1 VVRGAAI
8 VGPRWPA
15 LRATLTFRRMALLDT
30 RRQRAALLI
39 IVLGVGLAAATTPYA
54 TGLVGAPV
62 IVALFAPLNTWLQRR
77 VSSAV
82 AAGLVILAALLV
94 VVLPLTGVAALVVA
108 EAPGITRRLLG
119 SPLLA
124 RLETLQIGPFL
135 IGAEL
140 RNFGDQI
147 VRWFA
152 TGALGFIGT
161 ATRSVLNLVIA
172 LFGAYFLLLRAD
184 GGWGALRPFIPFS
197 DENVEH
203 LRVRFRDVT
212 NSTVIGVLMVAA
224 IQGALLGG
232 MFLVLGLPNPAFWGV
247 VTAILSILPL
257 VGSGLVWVPAC
268 AALAFDGRWAAAVV
282 LAIWG
287 LAVVGGADNVIRPV
301 VYRRWANIHP
311 FVTLIGAFAGIR
323 WFGLLGIL
331 VGPLAL
337 SYFFA
342 LIEMY
347 SQEYIEPQQEV
358 RRRTAEMAV
367 LTPPARSPDGTPA
380 SGGR

>member
-1 VVRGAAI
+1 
-8 VGPRWPA
+8 
-15 LRATLTFRRMALLDT
+15 MALLDT

-39 IVLGVGLAAATTPYA
+39 LVLGVGLAAAMAPYA
-54 TGLVGAPV
+54 TGLIGAPV

-77 VSSAV
+77 LAPTL
-82 AAGLVILAALLV
+82 AAGIVILGAVLV
-94 VVLPLTGVAALVVA
+94 VVLPVTGVAALIVA
-108 EAPGITRRLLG
+108 EAPGIARRLLG

-124 RLETLQIGPFL
+124 RLETLQVGPFL
-135 IGAEL
+135 IGPEL
-140 RNFGDQI
+140 RNAGDQI

-161 ATRSVLNLVIA
+161 ATRSVLNIA
-172 LFGAYFLLLRAD
+172 ISLFGAYFLLLRAD
-184 GGWGALRPFIPFS
+184 GGWSALRPFIPFS
-197 DENVEH
+197 DENVDR

-224 IQGALLGG
+224 IQGSLMGG
-232 MFLVLGLPNPAFWGV
+232 MFLVLGLPNPAFWGI

-257 VGSGLVWVPAC
+257 VGSGLIWVPAC
-268 AALAFDGRWAAAVV
+268 AALAFEARWGAAVV
-282 LAIWG
+282 LAVWG
-287 LAVVGGADNVIRPV
+287 LAVVGGVDNVIRPM

-331 VGPLAL
+331 IGPLAL

-342 LIEMY
+342 LIRMY
-347 SQEYIEPQQEV
+347 SQEYIEPLAEV
-358 RRRTAEMAV
+358 RRRTAEIPVVTAPV
-367 LTPPARSPDGTPA
+367 PATEGTLP
-380 SGGR
+380 STGR

>member
-1 VVRGAAI
+1 M
-8 VGPRWPA
+8 P
-15 LRATLTFRRMALLDT
+15 LLDT

-39 IVLGVGLAAATTPYA
+39 IVLGVGLAAAMTPYA

-77 VSSAV
+77 MSPALAAAIVIV
-82 AAGLVILAALLV
+82 AAILV

-108 EAPGITRRLLG
+108 EAPGITRRLIN
-119 SPLLA
+119 SPLLE
-124 RLETLQIGPFL
+124 RLGTLQVGPFL
-135 IGAEL
+135 IGPEL
-140 RNFGDQI
+140 RNLGDQT

-161 ATRSVLNLVIA
+161 ATRSALNLVIA
-172 LFGAYFLLLRAD
+172 LFGAYFLLLQTD
-184 GGWGALRPFIPFS
+184 GGWNALRPFIPFS
-197 DENVEH
+197 DDNV
-203 LRVRFRDVT
+203 LRLRSRFRDVT

-224 IQGALLGG
+224 IQGALMGG
-232 MFLVLGLPNPAFWGV
+232 MFLVLGLPNAAFWGV

-257 VGSGLVWVPAC
+257 VGSGLIWVPAC
-268 AALAFDGRWAAAVV
+268 AALAFDGRWGAAVV
-282 LAIWG
+282 LGVWG
-287 LAVVGGADNVIRPV
+287 LAVVGGADNVIRPL

-347 SQEYIEPQQEV
+347 SQEYIQPQADV
-358 RRRTAEMAV
+358 RRRTAEMQVVTDAAPEPAG
-367 LTPPARSPDGTPA
+367 TPSPDG
-380 SGGR
+380 R

>member
-1 VVRGAAI
+1 
-8 VGPRWPA
+8 
-15 LRATLTFRRMALLDT
+15 MALLDT

-39 IVLGVGLAAATTPYA
+39 LVLGIGLAAAMAPYA

-77 VSSAV
+77 MSSAL
-82 AAGLVILAALLV
+82 AAGIVVLAAVLV
-94 VVLPLTGVAALVVA
+94 VVLPVTGIAALVVA
-108 EAPGITRRLLG
+108 EAPGIARRLVT

-135 IGAEL
+135 IGPEL
-140 RNFGDQI
+140 RNFGDRI
-147 VRWFA
+147 VEWFA

-184 GGWGALRPFIPFS
+184 GGWNALRPFIPFS
-197 DENVEH
+197 DENVDR
-203 LRVRFRDVT
+203 LRSRFRDVT

-224 IQGALLGG
+224 IQGALMGG
-232 MFLVLGLPNPAFWGV
+232 MFLVLGLRNAAFWGV
-247 VTAILSILPL
+247 ITAILSILPL
-257 VGSGLVWVPAC
+257 VGSGLIWVPAC
-268 AALAFDGRWAAAVV
+268 AALAVDGRWAATVV
-282 LAIWG
+282 LAVWG
-287 LAVVGGADNVIRPV
+287 VAVVGSADNVIRPV

-331 VGPLAL
+331 VGPLAV

-342 LIEMY
+342 LIQMY
-347 SQEYIEPQQEV
+347 SQEYLEPQADV
-358 RRRTAEMAV
+358 RRRTAEMPVITAAAPV
-367 LTPPARSPDGTPA
+367 PAPGGTPPAA
-380 SGGR
+380 GR

>member
-1 VVRGAAI
+1 
-8 VGPRWPA
+8 
-15 LRATLTFRRMALLDT
+15 MALLDT

-39 IVLGVGLAAATTPYA
+39 ILLGVGLAAAMTPYA

-77 VSSAV
+77 MSST
-82 AAGLVILAALLV
+82 LAASVVIVVAVLV

-108 EAPGITRRLLG
+108 QAPGIARSITT
-119 SPLLA
+119 SPLLQ
-124 RLETLQIGPFL
+124 RVGTLQIGPFP
-135 IGAEL
+135 IGPEL
-140 RNFGDQI
+140 RDAGDQI

-161 ATRSVLNLVIA
+161 ATRSALNLVIA
-172 LFGAYFLLLRAD
+172 LFGAYFLLLRSD
-184 GGWGALRPFIPFS
+184 GGWSALRPFIPFS
-197 DENVEH
+197 DDNVAR
-203 LRVRFRDVT
+203 LRSRFRDVT

-224 IQGALLGG
+224 IQGALMGG
-232 MFLVLGLPNPAFWGV
+232 MFLVLGLPNAAFWGV
-247 VTAILSILPL
+247 ATAILSILPV

-268 AALAFDGRWAAAVV
+268 AALAFEGRWGAAAV

-287 LAVVGGADNVIRPV
+287 LVIVGSADNVIRPL

-347 SQEYIEPQQEV
+347 SQEYIQPQADA
-358 RRRTAEMAV
+358 RRRTAEMPVITAGGPV
-367 LTPPARSPDGTPA
+367 AEGTPSPA
-380 SGGR
+380 ER

>member
-1 VVRGAAI
+1 
-8 VGPRWPA
+8 
-15 LRATLTFRRMALLDT
+15 MALLDT

-39 IVLGVGLAAATTPYA
+39 IVLGVGLAAALTPYA

-77 VSSAV
+77 MSAAL

-108 EAPGITRRLLG
+108 QAPGIARSLVG

-124 RLETLQIGPFL
+124 RLGTLQVGPFPIGP
-135 IGAEL
+135 EL
-140 RNFGDQI
+140 RNAGDQI

-184 GGWGALRPFIPFS
+184 GGWSALRPFIPFS
-197 DENVEH
+197 DDNVEG

-224 IQGALLGG
+224 IQGALMGG
-232 MFLVLGLPNPAFWGV
+232 MFLVLTVPNAAFWGV

-268 AALAFDGRWAAAVV
+268 AALAFDGRWGAAVV
-282 LAIWG
+282 LGIWG
-287 LAVVGGADNVIRPV
+287 LAVVGSADNVIRPV
-301 VYRRWANIHP
+301 VYQRWANIHP

-367 LTPPARSPDGTPA
+367 IPTVRNSEGTPA
-380 SGGR
+380 SAGR